1 MLRRCGQGR
10 SEVSASKGWSAD
22 CSSGRWDGR
31 VWETPRDL
39 RRNIGSDIFIS
50 LFPWSFMAAVAPWTT
65 ITPTLNR
72 LCEGT
77 WLPDDPSCSRD
88 NLKGTHGFA
97 QAVRAHLFI
106 NAISPYFCFIDLDG
120 VSSRR
125 NGKIARME
133 MKLARKRSDGIGL
146 VLRSFK
152 WIFNT
157 SIPDLGMGTFYFEK
171 RDSSKLILEIN
182 HFFRFIYCHL
192 IWTIF
197 LTLGSIDFIIFQVGF

>member
-1 MLRRCGQGR
+1 
-10 SEVSASKGWSAD
+10 
-22 CSSGRWDGR
+22 
-31 VWETPRDL
+31 
-39 RRNIGSDIFIS
+39 
-50 LFPWSFMAAVAPWTT
+50 
-65 ITPTLNR
+65 
-72 LCEGT
+72 
-77 WLPDDPSCSRD
+77 
-88 NLKGTHGFA
+88 
-97 QAVRAHLFI
+97 
-106 NAISPYFCFIDLDG
+106 
-120 VSSRR
+120 
-125 NGKIARME
+125 